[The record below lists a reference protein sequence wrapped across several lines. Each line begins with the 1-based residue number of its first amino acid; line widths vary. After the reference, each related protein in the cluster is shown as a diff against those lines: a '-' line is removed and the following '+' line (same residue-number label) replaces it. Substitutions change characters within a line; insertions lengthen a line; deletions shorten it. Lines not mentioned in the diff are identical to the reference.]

1 MSLSRGI
8 RRAGTTAGVVVL
20 AVAGGAAVPANAADF
35 VFESCPGFDVGLT
48 PLSSHGNPVQ
58 AGPRAVVAA
67 GSGTSILDNETTGAK
82 IPFHGAGAFKVA
94 ENPDGSLTLTSTG
107 RTLVFLFDT
116 DPGGPA
122 TTLYTGPVVST
133 VSADGTL
140 TVVSHSGG
148 TVDVCAL
155 LGS

>member
-8 RRAGTTAGVVVL
+8 RRAGTIAGVVVL
-20 AVAGGAAVPANAADF
+20 AVAGGTALPANAADD
-35 VFESCPGFDVGLT
+35 VFPSCPGFDVGLT
-48 PLSSHGNPVQ
+48 PLTSQGNPVQ

-67 GSGTSILDNETTGAK
+67 GSGTSILDNETTGAT
-82 IPFHGAGAFKVA
+82 IPFQGAGAFTVA
-94 ENPDGSLTLTSTG
+94 EQPDGSLTFTSTG

-122 TTLYTGPVVST
+122 TTLYTGQVVST
-133 VSADGTL
+133 VSADGTF
-140 TVVSHSGG
+140 TVISHSGG